1 MRIVRSC
8 GAGTIAA
15 YLRVTRQE
23 FNLAT
28 MSGDRPDITLS
39 PEEYEETDLEGFT
52 ADQSISI
59 SE

>member
-15 YLRVTRQE
+15 YLRITRQE

-28 MSGDRPDITLS
+28 MSGDRPDTSLA
-39 PEEYEETDLEGFT
+39 PEEFKDIDLESFT
-52 ADQSISI
+52 AD
-59 SE
+59 